1 MIKVLVTTASFGGKL
16 HSKWIDQ
23 TSDRYEIVFNRID
36 DDVESP
42 RIKAMSPRL
51 RGKIPKMIVWEDHPG
66 YDYYIWMDSSFSLL
80 KTDAIEKMIDYC
92 IGWDACFFKHPART
106 SVKQELDFVVE
117 LMRNDNQYLIERY
130 SGEKM
135 TEQVSSYMKDPT
147 WQDNLLLACGIFI
160 YSKSIIENKEYNL
173 MKEWFYQNCLWSVQD
188 QLSLPYLIHKFKTN
202 FRLLEGSVYSNYYI
216 S

>member
-1 MIKVLVTTASFGGKL
+1 MIKVLVTTALFGGRL
-16 HSKWIDQ
+16 YSKWVDQ
-23 TSDRYEIVFNRID
+23 ISDRYEIVFNRID

-42 RIKAMSPRL
+42 RIKAMSSRL
-51 RGKIPKMIVWEDHPG
+51 RGKIPKMLVWEDYPG

-80 KTDAIEKMIDYC
+80 KSDAIEKMVDYC

-117 LMRNDNQYLIERY
+117 LMRNNNEYLVERY

-135 TEQVSSYMKDPT
+135 TEQVDFYMKDPT
-147 WQDNLLLACGIFI
+147 WKDNILLACGTFI

-188 QLSLPYLIHKFKTN
+188 QLSFPYLLHKFKTN
-202 FRLLEGSVYSNYYI
+202 FRLLEGSVYSNYYT

>member
-1 MIKVLVTTASFGGKL
+1 
-16 HSKWIDQ
+16 
-23 TSDRYEIVFNRID
+23 
-36 DDVESP
+36 
-42 RIKAMSPRL
+42 
-51 RGKIPKMIVWEDHPG
+51 
-66 YDYYIWMDSSFSLL
+66 
-80 KTDAIEKMIDYC
+80 
-92 IGWDACFFKHPART
+92 
-106 SVKQELDFVVE
+106 
-117 LMRNDNQYLIERY
+117 
-130 SGEKM
+130 M